1 MKNLKNNRIGKNID
15 GVLITPSANELKKAI
30 IVNPSEEVLKVAFKY
45 KDLIFDEEPEYNTE
59 NQYLEQDIEETD
71 TAITVHWIVKDII
84 LEDIMIE
91 DIQPSE

>member
-1 MKNLKNNRIGKNID
+1 MLGKLID
-15 GVLITPSANELKKAI
+15 GVLITPSANERKKIVITNPTDKILKS
-30 IVNPSEEVLKVAFKY
+30 VMGY
-45 KDLIFDEEPEYNTE
+45 KDLFYDDEPEYDIE

-71 TAITVHWIVKDII
+71 TTITVHWIVKDII